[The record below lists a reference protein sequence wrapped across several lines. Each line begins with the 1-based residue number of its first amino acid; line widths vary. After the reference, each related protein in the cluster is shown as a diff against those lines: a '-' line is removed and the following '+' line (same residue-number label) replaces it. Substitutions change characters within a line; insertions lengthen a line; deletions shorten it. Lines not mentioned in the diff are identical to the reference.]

1 MVKAFSSGKNK
12 TKQDDEQKSRKKQAK
27 KEAKLMAQVDQ
38 AKKDVRKAE
47 QKATKAQTTLQEQQA
62 HLYKLEQELTQF
74 RQAGQAEPVSTTVQ
88 SNASNEADNAE
99 IQLSSSTPAE
109 GLNDIVQ
116 EDTTSASEASSES
129 ASTPIENIP
138 AGLFDEGP
146 GAQVYADISINPPP
160 TEEDLVISSGD
171 GSIPVVTTNEHAWPP
186 PQIREELAESVAEQV
201 AQEHQ
206 ATANEQNEA
215 PTAAG
220 GQTATDNGHTEENFS
235 ITSGDGSMP
244 VITTDEHAW
253 PPPQIREEL
262 AESIAEEIA
271 QERQTTAANEQ
282 SAAPTAVGG
291 QAATDNG
298 HSADEENF
306 AITSG
311 DGSMPIVTTDEH
323 AWPPPQIREELAESI
338 AGEVAQEHQKADNK
352 QGESSE
358 SSTEDEAE
366 GHEDEHEEGSSRP
379 RRPTRR
385 RTRSNTHQNTNK
397 TDQE

>member
-12 TKQDDEQKSRKKQAK
+12 AKQDDEQKSRKKQAK

-74 RQAGQAEPVSTTVQ
+74 RQAGQAELISTTVQ

-109 GLNDIVQ
+109 SLNDIVQ

-171 GSIPVVTTNEHAWPP
+171 GS
-186 PQIREELAESVAEQV
+186 
-201 AQEHQ
+201 
-206 ATANEQNEA
+206 
-215 PTAAG
+215 
-220 GQTATDNGHTEENFS
+220 
-235 ITSGDGSMP
+235 MP

-282 SAAPTAVGG
+282 SEAATAVGG

-298 HSADEENF
+298 HSAAEGNF

-311 DGSMPIVTTDEH
+311 DGSMPVVTTDEH

-338 AGEVAQEHQKADNK
+338 AEEVAQEHQKADNK